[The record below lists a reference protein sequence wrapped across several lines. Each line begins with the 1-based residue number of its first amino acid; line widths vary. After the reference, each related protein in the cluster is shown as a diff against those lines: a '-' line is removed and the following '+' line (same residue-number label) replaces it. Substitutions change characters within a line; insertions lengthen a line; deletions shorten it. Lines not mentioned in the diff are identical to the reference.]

1 MIQVGYWQ
9 SLTRATGTAD
19 AAAVLMVILL
29 GCSVS
34 ALCDCGLLLLPPH
47 GECWSLAATDGV
59 IEPLEKPLV
68 E

>member
-9 SLTRATGTAD
+9 SLTHATGTAD

-34 ALCDCGLLLLPPH
+34 ALGDCGLLLRRAGNVGPWL
-47 GECWSLAATDGV
+47 LLMV
-59 IEPLEKPLV
+59 
-68 E
+68 